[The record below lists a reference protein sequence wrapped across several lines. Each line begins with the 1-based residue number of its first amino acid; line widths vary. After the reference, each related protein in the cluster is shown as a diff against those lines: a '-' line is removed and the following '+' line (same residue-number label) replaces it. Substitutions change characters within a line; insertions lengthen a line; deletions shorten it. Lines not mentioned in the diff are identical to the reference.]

1 MKLEKLRSDI
11 KRWGLARSLFSHIMR
26 RADRYLGIHVHVV
39 RSTAMIENP
48 HYPSIPSGVTL
59 RLIPPD
65 QLLIAI
71 SDPELLL
78 TREFVQAALDRGDL
92 AFGAFDGPTLVAYV
106 WRTFTSAPHADNLWV
121 RVNNPYCYAY
131 NSFTLPGYRG
141 QRISPAVH
149 LFSDAEMFRRGFENR
164 AGFVALS
171 NTASLAMGKHMGTKP
186 IGYAGYLKWFGRVFP
201 FRTKAVRKIGFEFF
215 ERY

>member
-78 TREFVQAALDRGDL
+78 TREFVQAISGSGSTIHIATHTIHLLCQDIVGSALARLFISSPTPKCLGEASKTGLDL
-92 AFGAFDGPTLVAYV
+92 
-106 WRTFTSAPHADNLWV
+106 
-121 RVNNPYCYAY
+121 
-131 NSFTLPGYRG
+131 
-141 QRISPAVH
+141 
-149 LFSDAEMFRRGFENR
+149 
-164 AGFVALS
+164 
-171 NTASLAMGKHMGTKP
+171 
-186 IGYAGYLKWFGRVFP
+186 
-201 FRTKAVRKIGFEFF
+201 
-215 ERY
+215 